1 MSETTS
7 LYTSLPELLE
17 DLEGKPFKEANEV
30 IQAEYAN
37 VSMIIE
43 NLRRERKTGRIPNV
57 NPATNQYFEDLL
69 CLVNA
74 IDGHSFAVA
83 NASEKTLKLIEKTF
97 QQWRTIQDRGG

>member
-1 MSETTS
+1 MSESTS
-7 LYTSLPELLE
+7 LYSSLQELLE

-43 NLRRERKTGRIPNV
+43 NIRRERKSGRIPNV
-57 NPATNQYFEDLL
+57 NPAISQYFEDLL

-83 NASEKTLKLIEKTF
+83 NASENTLKLIETTF
-97 QQWRTIQDRGG
+97 KNWRSIQDKGG